1 MNRNG
6 NGVLKLYH
14 FPMSFYSQRAVLTL
28 HEKGLAFEEELV
40 NIQANEQHRPEY
52 LHINPKGTVP
62 ALQDG
67 VKVIPDSTLIMEY
80 LEDNF
85 SDGKFPRLLPLDKS
99 SEEYR
104 KVTNFTEE
112 FLKLDIPVF
121 TYGTFHNEELR
132 QKVRL
137 PRMMLR
143 SIVNKTRPAEGK
155 NPLVLARVLHAM
167 EEVPEAREVL
177 QNKVDSMKK
186 LADGMLDPEKHRQ
199 AMRGVDAFL
208 QRAEDE
214 LVTHTGERASWWLCG
229 ASFSLA
235 DVDLCV
241 LLNRIWMLG
250 LEERLFTRTR
260 PHLATYFRRA
270 RQRTAFQK
278 TTAMPFKI
286 RALLLAERVGSYL
299 PLVLGLGAILAAAY
313 GIYAARR

>member
-1 MNRNG
+1 
-6 NGVLKLYH
+6 
-14 FPMSFYSQRAVLTL
+14 MSFYSQRAVLTL

-199 AMRGVDAFL
+199 AMR
-208 QRAEDE
+208 
-214 LVTHTGERASWWLCG
+214 ERASWWLCG

-250 LEERLFTRTR
+250 LEERLFTRTG
-260 PHLATYFRRA
+260 
-270 RQRTAFQK
+270 TAFQK

-313 GIYAARR
+313 GIYAARREPTPTGKVGDGQALGRPERQRGPQPSAESEL